1 MKIVIALGGNALGST
16 PEEQLKIVENTA
28 KSIVDIIK
36 DGHNV
41 VITHGNGP
49 QVGMINLASEYSSKN
64 GITPSFPFAECNA
77 MSEGYI
83 GYHLSQAITNELKK
97 ENIDKKC
104 VTVITEVLV
113 DKDDSAFLNPTKPIG
128 SFYTKEESITLSK
141 ENNYIY
147 KEDSGRGYR
156 RVVPSPEPIDIVEKD
171 VIKNL
176 IDDGNIVIACGG
188 GGIPVIKENDKY
200 KGIDAVIDKDKTSS
214 LLASFID
221 ADALLILTTVDKVC
235 LNYGKD
241 NEIKLSNL
249 TISDIDKYIKNNEF
263 AKGSMLPKIEAC
275 KKFTL
280 STGNISIIT
289 SLLSA
294 TDALKGESGT
304 IIKKN

>member
-16 PEEQLKIVENTA
+16 PEEQLKIVEDTA

-249 TISDIDKYIKNNEF
+249 TISDIDKYIKDNEF

>member
-16 PEEQLKIVENTA
+16 PEEQLKIVEDTA
-28 KSIVDIIK
+28 KSIVNIIK

-113 DKDDSAFLNPTKPIG
+113 DKDDFAFLNPTKPIG
-128 SFYTKEESITLSK
+128 AFYTKDESITLSK

-176 IDDGNIVIACGG
+176 IDSGNIVIACGG

-235 LNYGKD
+235 LNYGKE

-249 TISDIDKYIKNNEF
+249 TISDIDKYIKDNEF

-275 KKFTL
+275 KNFTL